1 MPTKSLNMLLLA
13 ALAMSVGWGW
23 RGDYGH
29 EAGAM
34 VPGALLALAICLAS
48 GREDWIK
55 RASLLALLGA
65 IGWSFG
71 GQMSY
76 GIVIGYTAASSF
88 VDVLYGYACLFVIG
102 ALWGSVGA
110 GILALGVTESRSEL
124 ERFAGPLL
132 AFYIVLTGLNLS
144 GATDWLSER
153 WSLHDSDWV
162 AATAAL
168 VTASIYAV
176 LRPEARKAC
185 ILIAVLAAGW
195 WVGLAVLTLALNLR
209 MTPPRSDN
217 WAGCV
222 GLWLA
227 LIGYLYKTCKRAALQ
242 MSLYGL
248 LAGGIGF
255 SVGDF
260 VNMAGR
266 AQWGFLGASET
277 FRGMDAWKWMEQL
290 FGLIMGFGVAL
301 GFARLT
307 KKLSPPIEDDAGPS
321 SGALRL
327 VALAFLLIAMPWET
341 LHKNIADWTKA
352 NTLAEGL
359 FGLSPQHWFLI
370 VALLL
375 AAVLALAIWKHCRDE
390 LLFIPS
396 DAFGRAQLLF
406 LSLLWLAV
414 VADFARVVPALKSK
428 GVLYVHLTFWLTA
441 LFCTGIVV
449 ALRKEMPTVE
459 KTVAGDDVSWRLHWK
474 DAVCWLFVPLLLF
487 ALAKFT
493 LAMHAEPLPG
503 SHLRFTV
510 LPQ

>member
-1 MPTKSLNMLLLA
+1 MHKKLAQMLLLA

-34 VPGALLALAICLAS
+34 VPGALLALAICLAA

-55 RASLLALLGA
+55 RASLFAFLGA
-65 IGWSFG
+65 LGWAFG

-102 ALWGSVGA
+102 ALWGGIGA
-110 GILALGVTESRSEL
+110 GILALGVTEARAEL
-124 ERFAGPLL
+124 ERFAGPLV
-132 AFYIVLTGLNLS
+132 AFYVMLTALNLS
-144 GATDWLSER
+144 GVTEALNER
-153 WSLHDSDWV
+153 WSLRDSDWV
-162 AATAAL
+162 AATTALLTAA
-168 VTASIYAV
+168 IYAW
-176 LRPEARKAC
+176 LRPQARKAC
-185 ILIAVLAAGW
+185 ALMALLAAGW
-195 WVGLAVLTLALNLR
+195 WLGFSVLALLLNLR

-222 GLWLA
+222 GLWIA
-227 LIGYLYKTCKRAALQ
+227 LVVHLYRTRNRAAL
-242 MSLYGL
+242 MLSSYGL

-255 SVGDF
+255 ALADL

-277 FRGMDAWKWMEQL
+277 LRGMDAWKWMEQL

-301 GFARLT
+301 GVVRLT
-307 KKLSPPIEDDAGPS
+307 KKLSPPVEDEAPR
-321 SGALRL
+321 ALRF
-327 VALAFLLIAMPWET
+327 VALAFLLIVMPWEN
-341 LHKNIADWTKA
+341 LHKNVTDWTKA
-352 NTLAEGL
+352 GTLAEGL
-359 FGLSPQHWFLI
+359 FGLSPRRWFLF

-390 LLFIPS
+390 LPFVPT

-414 VADFARVVPALKSK
+414 VGDFARVIPVLKSK
-428 GVLYVHLTFWLTA
+428 GVLYVHVTFWLTA
-441 LFCTGIVV
+441 LGCTTLVV
-449 ALRKEMPTVE
+449 LLRRAALSIEDA
-459 KTVAGDDVSWRLHWK
+459 VANNDATWRLSWK
-474 DAVCWLFVPLLLF
+474 YAACWLLVPLLLL
-487 ALAKFT
+487 ALAEGT
-493 LAMHAEPLPG
+493 LALHAEPLPG
-503 SHLRFTV
+503 SHLRFAA